1 MVNVGTIYAAKQ
13 VSHHSQRM
21 GGVNAV
27 ALSGDETTVLTMGQE
42 KRITYW
48 DLREHHPILA
58 KVRGRHKRNDI
69 VSSSERSVNDVEVN
83 FRVHEHHQHL
93 GGMVERHSSWV
104 HSGPDFELK

>member
-1 MVNVGTIYAAKQ
+1 MCAANQ

-48 DLREHHPILA
+48 DLREHHPVLA
-58 KVRGRHKRNDI
+58 KVRDRH
-69 VSSSERSVNDVEVN
+69 
-83 FRVHEHHQHL
+83 
-93 GGMVERHSSWV
+93 GGTPILVQNLR
-104 HSGPDFELK
+104 